1 MAFPSG
7 SHPGVV
13 GLRYRRAMRFGA
25 VIPYADERTFTEL
38 ASLAEH
44 AGWDMVFS
52 WEAVWGQ
59 DAWAT
64 LAAAAMV
71 TERVRLGT
79 LLTPASRYRPW
90 DLASRVASVDRLSDG
105 RVTLGVGL
113 GALHGNWLA
122 FEPDEGRAVRAA
134 KLDEGL
140 AIYAGLMGGQP
151 FEFTGEHFSARPV
164 PELIPPM
171 PTQRPHP
178 PVWVV
183 GALVP
188 GRARQRS
195 LERAARWQGVF
206 PALAAGQSGQS
217 GLTLDALRE
226 VVDRIGSLRADAGL
240 SMEGYDVVVE
250 GDSHGSFGGVRPPV
264 QPWADAGATWWVES
278 WWDLPDSPEGVAEV
292 RRRLALGPR
301 R

>member
-1 MAFPSG
+1 
-7 SHPGVV
+7 
-13 GLRYRRAMRFGA
+13 MRFGA
-25 VIPYADERTFTEL
+25 VIPYADERTFAEL
-38 ASLAEH
+38 AVLAED

-52 WEAVWGQ
+52 WESVWGQ
-59 DAWAT
+59 DAWVT
-64 LAAAAMV
+64 LGAAAMV

-134 KLDEGL
+134 KLDEVL

-171 PTQRPHP
+171 PVQRPHP
-178 PVWVV
+178 PVWCV
-183 GALVP
+183 GMLVP
-188 GRARQRS
+188 GRPRQRS

-206 PALAAGQSGQS
+206 PSYAGGTLEEPHSH
-217 GLTLDALRE
+217 LTTEALRE
-226 VVDRIGSLRADAGL
+226 VVDRIGTLRADVGE
-240 SMEGYDVVVE
+240 SMDGYDVVVE